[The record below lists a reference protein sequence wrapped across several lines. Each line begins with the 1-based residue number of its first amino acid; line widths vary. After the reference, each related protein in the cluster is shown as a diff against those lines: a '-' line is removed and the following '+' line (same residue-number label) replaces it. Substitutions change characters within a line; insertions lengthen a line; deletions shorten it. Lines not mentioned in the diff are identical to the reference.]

1 MKNDG
6 LDKNY
11 TADAAIGKYRIVK
24 FGSADGSVAQAAA
37 PTDLLVGVT
46 GRVTATAAGERVDVS
61 RSGIREV
68 EYGGNVARGDKLTSD
83 ANGKAVTAAPAAGAN
98 ASIIGVA
105 EVSGV
110 SGDIGSLLI
119 APGVMQG

>member
-11 TADAAIGKYRIVK
+11 TAEAVIAPYRIAK
-24 FGSADGSVAQAAA
+24 FGATDSVVAQAAA
-37 PTDLLVGVT
+37 ATDLLIGVT
-46 GRVTATAAGERVDVS
+46 GKVSATVIGERVDVS

-68 EYGGNVARGDKLTSD
+68 EYGGAVARGATLTAD
-83 ANGKAVTAAPAAGAN
+83 ASGRAITAAPAAGSN
-98 ASIIGVA
+98 VRTIGVA

-110 SGDIGSLLI
+110 LGDIGSLLI
-119 APGVMQG
+119 VPGSMQG